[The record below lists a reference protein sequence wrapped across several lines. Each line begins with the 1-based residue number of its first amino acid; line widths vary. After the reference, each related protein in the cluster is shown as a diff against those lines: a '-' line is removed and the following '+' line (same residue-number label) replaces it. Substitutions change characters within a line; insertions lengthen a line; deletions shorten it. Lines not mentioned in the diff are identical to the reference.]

1 MFQCDKCKRSYKQR
15 KHLYDHQRAKHAPG
29 GEVRHT
35 YAWEA
40 KLREHLKKGGCNKR
54 KHMSETTDGSTTSR
68 SRRCPTCSRVIRGT
82 YEDYA
87 KHSHSHVKERDLRQC
102 LNKNKVAIEKKSLVH
117 KPGACDSYNF
127 PLAVNESISPGVIAE
142 HLNEIYEKASS
153 KFKVQMGVGRIL
165 RNVENNELK
174 YWRAE
179 HDQHHVL
186 LKDSEEVVKP
196 MKINSRKD
204 IEEVAQK
211 ASELA
216 DEDYLKTGRPD
227 TKWELVMPTNIR
239 YYVSY
244 TGFVTG
250 VFEGKHLPGYIYGNK
265 NIVALHKN
273 KHGKYY
279 EDHLCFFRCLAYHKL
294 KTPHTTNT
302 PSRALEELT
311 LHLVEQWKAYKR
323 SRGLQAVEGVE
334 LQDFADLENCF
345 DINIEVYQLKKNS
358 RKSNT
363 YAVHIYKSQD
373 VAERGT
379 IKLNLYTLQD
389 VSEFTGM
396 NGHLSY
402 ISNIKAYTSVYHCV
416 KCDRD
421 FRDSSNL
428 HRHEKICASGVP
440 EEKFVGGYKKL
451 KMTLWERLESYGIS
465 VPDRYCRDFI
475 VFDCE
480 SILQP
485 ILNNEGETAKRR
497 WTAEHVPV
505 SIAMTATFM
514 PQDPVTTY
522 PQTECIVSRDPQQL
536 VREFLARL
544 MDWRKRIVEE
554 TKKKYK
560 PVMTQLKQLMVDTI
574 SKENALFEELTQQED
589 DQAVENSE
597 PLVWC
602 KSLVKDLQNLESD
615 LKKHVEQVV
624 VLGYNS
630 AKYDINLL
638 KEYLIVQFLSDYA
651 QKEDKEPIKV
661 IKQQA
666 SYSVLELGHYLKF
679 LDVYKY
685 QSPSCTLDS
694 FMKAEGIV
702 DTNNSDKSVK
712 SYFPYEWFD
721 SYDKLDYPGL
731 PPPPCWFST
740 LKGCN
745 VLGKSDAEINRNYEI
760 CQKKLMEIS
769 PRNPKF
775 QHFLVFYNSMDVG
788 PMLVATQRWLAYYI
802 EENQIDVLKET
813 MSLPGIARLRMYR
826 ASSRYPHFM
835 GFSLTDPKHPNLEK
849 LIVDNLCGGP
859 SQIFTRH
866 HEAGKT
872 FIRPSQNNSHED
884 EVSHDHNYALPGK
897 TCQSVLGYDASSLY
911 PYCLIKPLPVG
922 PPAHYELYRP
932 EDGFM
937 LGNHFEASM
946 ACTTQSQLQM
956 NYCCSLDSS
965 YQHLWNTG
973 KEVRIGN
980 FRVDA
985 YSASKN
991 EIIEVSGCYWH
1002 SHECFPGIVR
1012 SPEQVARYEK
1022 TVARAQFIEE
1032 VTGIKVK
1039 LVWECQIPRH
1049 IKDGRPPVYL
1059 DLKKKAG
1066 KQIMSQGELLALVKT
1081 GKFFGAVEVDIE
1093 VPDSLKEKFSEFAPL
1108 FVTCEIPM
1116 TKEVIG
1122 EHMYKYVEEQHLSLK
1137 PRKQLVAGLKARQI
1151 LLATPLLQWYLSKG
1165 LIARRV
1171 YQAIEWN
1178 SQPCLQKFFESVAQ
1192 DRRQASG
1199 DPTKEAHAAKQKLTA
1214 NSAYG
1219 ATLLNKL
1226 NYTHIHYMGE
1236 NEALLKHNDPRFR
1249 LSSEIVGGF
1258 YEVQMA
1264 HKQIVHDIPKQVGFF
1279 VLMYAKLRMLE
1290 FYYDCLDYYLNRED
1304 YELVQ
1309 MDTDSIYFAVSYKL
1323 STSSLESHPLLPLV
1337 KSGKIDEFRR
1347 TLYNYCDDEWEP
1359 DFSKHYFPR
1368 QCCQKHNVYDQK
1380 TPGLFKLEKSGVA
1393 ITGLC
1398 SKTYC
1403 LKLRDGGEK
1412 SAVKGVNKSKLKH
1425 TYERMNQVLQSGE
1438 TQEETNMGFRMDSCK
1453 MKTYEEN
1460 KKAFNYLYLK
1470 RQVLPDGIHTKPLD
1484 LILEPKHSTE
1494 SIQPGIIT

>member
-1 MFQCDKCKRSYKQR
+1 
-15 KHLYDHQRAKHAPG
+15 
-29 GEVRHT
+29 
-35 YAWEA
+35 
-40 KLREHLKKGGCNKR
+40 
-54 KHMSETTDGSTTSR
+54 
-68 SRRCPTCSRVIRGT
+68 
-82 YEDYA
+82 
-87 KHSHSHVKERDLRQC
+87 
-102 LNKNKVAIEKKSLVH
+102 
-117 KPGACDSYNF
+117 
-127 PLAVNESISPGVIAE
+127 
-142 HLNEIYEKASS
+142 
-153 KFKVQMGVGRIL
+153 
-165 RNVENNELK
+165 
-174 YWRAE
+174 
-179 HDQHHVL
+179 
-186 LKDSEEVVKP
+186 
-196 MKINSRKD
+196 
-204 IEEVAQK
+204 
-211 ASELA
+211 
-216 DEDYLKTGRPD
+216 
-227 TKWELVMPTNIR
+227 
-239 YYVSY
+239 
-244 TGFVTG
+244 
-250 VFEGKHLPGYIYGNK
+250 
-265 NIVALHKN
+265 
-273 KHGKYY
+273 
-279 EDHLCFFRCLAYHKL
+279 
-294 KTPHTTNT
+294 
-302 PSRALEELT
+302 
-311 LHLVEQWKAYKR
+311 
-323 SRGLQAVEGVE
+323 
-334 LQDFADLENCF
+334 
-345 DINIEVYQLKKNS
+345 
-358 RKSNT
+358 
-363 YAVHIYKSQD
+363 
-373 VAERGT
+373 
-379 IKLNLYTLQD
+379 
-389 VSEFTGM
+389 
-396 NGHLSY
+396 
-402 ISNIKAYTSVYHCV
+402 
-416 KCDRD
+416 
-421 FRDSSNL
+421 
-428 HRHEKICASGVP
+428 
-440 EEKFVGGYKKL
+440 
-451 KMTLWERLESYGIS
+451 
-465 VPDRYCRDFI
+465 
-475 VFDCE
+475 
-480 SILQP
+480 
-485 ILNNEGETAKRR
+485 
-497 WTAEHVPV
+497 
-505 SIAMTATFM
+505 
-514 PQDPVTTY
+514 
-522 PQTECIVSRDPQQL
+522 
-536 VREFLARL
+536 
-544 MDWRKRIVEE
+544 
-554 TKKKYK
+554 
-560 PVMTQLKQLMVDTI
+560 
-574 SKENALFEELTQQED
+574 
-589 DQAVENSE
+589 
-597 PLVWC
+597 
-602 KSLVKDLQNLESD
+602 
-615 LKKHVEQVV
+615 
-624 VLGYNS
+624 
-630 AKYDINLL
+630 
-638 KEYLIVQFLSDYA
+638 
-651 QKEDKEPIKV
+651 
-661 IKQQA
+661 
-666 SYSVLELGHYLKF
+666 
-679 LDVYKY
+679 
-685 QSPSCTLDS
+685 
-694 FMKAEGIV
+694 MKAEGIV

-731 PPPPCWFST
+731 PPPACWFST

-745 VLGKSDAEINRNYEI
+745 VLGKSDEEINRNYEI

-826 ASSRYPHFM
+826 AASRYPHFM

-872 FIRPSQNNSHED
+872 FIRPSQCD
-884 EVSHDHNYALPGK
+884 EVSHEDHNYAQQGK

-911 PYCLIKPLPVG
+911 PYCLTKPLPVG

-946 ACTTQSQLQM
+946 ACSRQSQLQM

-965 YQHLWNTG
+965 YRHLWNTG

-985 YSASKN
+985 YSPSKN
-991 EIIEVSGCYWH
+991 KIIEVSGCYWH
-1002 SHECFPGIVR
+1002 SHECFPGLVR
-1012 SPEQVARYEK
+1012 SPEQVARYER

-1059 DLKKKAG
+1059 DLKKKTG
-1066 KQIMSQGELLALVKT
+1066 RQIMSEGELLALVKT

-1165 LIARRV
+1165 LKVTRV

-1236 NEALLKHNDPRFR
+1236 NETLLKHNDPHFR
-1249 LSSEIVGGF
+1249 LSSEIAGGF
-1258 YEVQMA
+1258 YEVQMP
-1264 HKQIVHDIPKQVGFF
+1264 HKQVVHDVPKQVGFF

-1323 STSSLESHPLLPLV
+1323 SNENLESHPLLPLV
-1337 KSGKIDEFRR
+1337 KSGKIFFAGHS
-1347 TLYNYCDDEWEP
+1347 TISVTIIGP

-1368 QCCQKHNVYDQK
+1368 QCCQKHNVYNQK

-1403 LKLRDGGEK
+1403 LKLCDGGEK
-1412 SAVKGVNKSKLKH
+1412 SAVKGVNKSKLQH
-1425 TYERMNQVLQSGE
+1425 TYERMNQVLQSSE
-1438 TQEETNMGFRMDSCK
+1438 TQEETNMGFRMDSRK
-1453 MKTYEEN
+1453 MKTYEET

>member
-1 MFQCDKCKRSYKQR
+1 MFQCDKCKRSYKHR

-35 YAWEA
+35 CPKCGASYAWEA
-40 KLREHLKKGGCNKR
+40 DLREHLKKGGCNKR
-54 KHMSETTDGSTTSR
+54 KLSEDTTTDGSTITTDGSTTK
-68 SRRCPTCSRVIRGT
+68 RRCPTCSRVIRGT

-87 KHSHSHVKERDLRQC
+87 KHSHSHVKQSDLRQC
-102 LNKNKVAIEKKSLVH
+102 LKKNKVAIEKKSLVH

-142 HLNEIYEKASS
+142 HLNEIYKKAGS

-165 RNVENNELK
+165 RNLENNELK

-196 MKINSRKD
+196 MKINSSRD

-294 KTPHTTNT
+294 KTPHGV
-302 PSRALEELT
+302 RALEELT
-311 LHLVEQWKAYKR
+311 LHLVEHWKAYKR
-323 SRGLQAVEGVE
+323 SHSNSVETLEGVD

-345 DINIEVYQLKKNS
+345 DINIDVYQLKKDS
-358 RKSNT
+358 RKSKT

-416 KCDRD
+416 KCERD
-421 FRDSSNL
+421 FRDALHL

-485 ILNNEGETAKRR
+485 IPTDTATNSAKRR

-560 PVMTQLKQLMVDTI
+560 PVMTQLKQLMADTI

-589 DQAVENSE
+589 DQAVENGE
-597 PLVWC
+597 TLVWC

-615 LKKHVEQVV
+615 LKKHVEQVA

-731 PPPPCWFST
+731 PPPACWFST

-745 VLGKSDAEINRNYEI
+745 VLGKSDEEINRNYEI

-826 ASSRYPHFM
+826 AASRYPHFM

-872 FIRPSQNNSHED
+872 FIRPSQCD

-897 TCQSVLGYDASSLY
+897 KCQSVLGYDASSLY
-911 PYCLIKPLPVG
+911 PYCLTKPLPVG

-946 ACTTQSQLQM
+946 ACSTQSQLQM

-965 YQHLWNTG
+965 YRHLWNTG

-1002 SHECFPGIVR
+1002 SHECFPGLVR
-1012 SPEQVARYEK
+1012 SPEQVARYER

-1081 GKFFGAVEVDIE
+1081 GKFFGEVEVDIE

-1165 LIARRV
+1165 LKVTRV

-1192 DRRQASG
+1192 DRRQAG
-1199 DPTKEAHAAKQKLTA
+1199 HEIKNFGHLPTW
-1214 NSAYG
+1214 
-1219 ATLLNKL
+1219 
-1226 NYTHIHYMGE
+1226 
-1236 NEALLKHNDPRFR
+1236 
-1249 LSSEIVGGF
+1249 
-1258 YEVQMA
+1258 
-1264 HKQIVHDIPKQVGFF
+1264 QVS
-1279 VLMYAKLRMLE
+1279 
-1290 FYYDCLDYYLNRED
+1290 N
-1304 YELVQ
+1304 
-1309 MDTDSIYFAVSYKL
+1309 I
-1323 STSSLESHPLLPLV
+1323 
-1337 KSGKIDEFRR
+1337 
-1347 TLYNYCDDEWEP
+1347 
-1359 DFSKHYFPR
+1359 
-1368 QCCQKHNVYDQK
+1368 
-1380 TPGLFKLEKSGVA
+1380 
-1393 ITGLC
+1393 
-1398 SKTYC
+1398 
-1403 LKLRDGGEK
+1403 
-1412 SAVKGVNKSKLKH
+1412 
-1425 TYERMNQVLQSGE
+1425 LQPA
-1438 TQEETNMGFRMDSCK
+1438 R
-1453 MKTYEEN
+1453 
-1460 KKAFNYLYLK
+1460 
-1470 RQVLPDGIHTKPLD
+1470 
-1484 LILEPKHSTE
+1484 
-1494 SIQPGIIT
+1494 

>member
-1 MFQCDKCKRSYKQR
+1 MFQCDKCTRSYKQR
-15 KHLYDHQRAKHAPG
+15 KDLYHHQR
-29 GEVRHT
+29 VRHICPKCGAS
-35 YAWEA
+35 YAWES

-54 KHMSETTDGSTTSR
+54 KSEETTTGSTATVTTG
-68 SRRCPTCSRVIRGT
+68 SRRCSTCSRVIRGS

-87 KHSHSHVKERDLRQC
+87 KHSHSHVKESDLRQC
-102 LNKNKVAIEKKSLVH
+102 LKKNKVAIEKKSLVH

-142 HLNEIYEKASS
+142 HLNEIYEKAGS

-250 VFEGKHLPGYIYGNK
+250 VFEGKHLPGFIYGNK
-265 NIVALHKN
+265 NIVALHKDQ
-273 KHGKYY
+273 HGKYY
-279 EDHLCFFRCLAYHKL
+279 KDHLCFFRCLAFHRL
-294 KTPHTTNT
+294 QTMTH
-302 PSRALEELT
+302 RVLEPLT
-311 LHLVEQWKAYKR
+311 LQFVEHWKAYKR
-323 SRGLQAVEGVE
+323 SRGVELGENVEGVE

-345 DINIEVYQLKKNS
+345 DINIEVYQLKKDT

-379 IKLNLYTLQD
+379 IKLNLDTLENLQ
-389 VSEFTGM
+389 EFTGM

-402 ISNIKAYTSVYHCV
+402 ISNIRAYTCVYHCV

-428 HRHEKICASGVP
+428 HRHEKVCTSGIP

-485 ILNNEGETAKRR
+485 ISNNNAISDETTAKRR

-505 SIAMTATFM
+505 SVAMTATFM
-514 PQDPVTTY
+514 PEDPITHF

-536 VREFLARL
+536 VTEFLARL

-560 PVMTQLKQLMVDTI
+560 PAMTQLKQLIAENVM
-574 SKENALFEELTQQED
+574 KENALFEELQQSED
-589 DQAVENSE
+589 LENVSYE
-597 PLVWC
+597 PLVWY
-602 KSLVKDLQNLESD
+602 KSLLKDLQNLESD
-615 LKKHVEQVV
+615 FQKHVEQVV

-630 AKYDINLL
+630 SKYDINLL
-638 KEYLIVQFLSDYA
+638 KEYLIVQFLRDYA
-651 QKEDKEPIKV
+651 QQEDEEPIKV

-666 SYSVLELGHYLKF
+666 SYTMLELGYYLKF

-694 FMKAEGIV
+694 FMKAEGIQ
-702 DTNNSDKSVK
+702 DTNNSDKSAK

-731 PPPPCWFST
+731 PPPSCWFSA

-745 VLGKSDAEINRNYEI
+745 VLGKSEEEINRNYEL

-802 EENQIDVLKET
+802 EMGIDVLKET

-826 ASSRYPHFM
+826 AASGYPHFM
-835 GFSLTDPKHPNLEK
+835 GFSLTDPKHPDLEK

-872 FIRPSQNNSHED
+872 FIRPSQLTDEDSQNHMRDHNYSNEVSHED
-884 EVSHDHNYALPGK
+884 SHEVSQDNSHYYPK
-897 TCQSVLGYDASSLY
+897 KCQSVLGYDASSLY
-911 PYCLIKPLPVG
+911 PYCLTKPLPVG

-932 EDGFM
+932 EDGFL

-946 ACTTQSQLQM
+946 ACSKQSQLQM

-965 YQHLWNTG
+965 YRHLWNTG

-991 EIIEVSGCYWH
+991 EIIEVSGCFWH
-1002 SHECFPGIVR
+1002 SHECHPGLVR
-1012 SPEQVARYEK
+1012 SPEQIARYER
-1022 TVARAQFIEE
+1022 TVARAKFIEE
-1032 VTGIKVK
+1032 VTGHKVK

-1059 DLKKKAG
+1059 ALKKKAG
-1066 KQIMSQGELLALVKT
+1066 RQMMSQGELLALVKT
-1081 GKFFGAVEVDIE
+1081 GQFFGVVEVDIE
-1093 VPDSLKEKFSEFAPL
+1093 VPPDLKEKFSEFAPL

-1116 TKEVIG
+1116 TSEVIG
-1122 EHMYKYVEEQHLSLK
+1122 EHMYNYVEEQHLSLK

-1165 LIARRV
+1165 LKVSRV

-1226 NYTHIHYMGE
+1226 NYTHIQYLGE
-1236 NEALLKHNDPRFR
+1236 NETLLKHNDPHFR
-1249 LSSEIVGGF
+1249 LSSEIAGGI

-1264 HKQIVHDIPKQVGFF
+1264 HKQMVHDVPKQVGFF

-1304 YELVQ
+1304 YELAQ
-1309 MDTDSIYFAVSYKL
+1309 MDTDSIYFAVSHNEPQNPK
-1323 STSSLESHPLLPLV
+1323 SLESHPLLPLV

-1347 TLYNYCDDEWEP
+1347 TLYNYCDDHWEP

-1403 LKLRDGGEK
+1403 LKLCDGG
-1412 SAVKGVNKSKLKH
+1412 
-1425 TYERMNQVLQSGE
+1425 
-1438 TQEETNMGFRMDSCK
+1438 
-1453 MKTYEEN
+1453 
-1460 KKAFNYLYLK
+1460 
-1470 RQVLPDGIHTKPLD
+1470 
-1484 LILEPKHSTE
+1484 
-1494 SIQPGIIT
+1494 